1 MSAGVQAA
9 SATVV
14 YKGPSGSKQI
24 ALTFDDNGGSAHSV
38 ATLRALQANK
48 VPASLFLIGS
58 AVASTPNINTEII
71 KGMNAG
77 LFEVGDHSWS
87 HKVLTGLST
96 SALATEIGGG
106 TDAFHSTTGAR
117 TVPLFRPPYGTTN
130 SRVAAA
136 AGAEGFNYL
145 VLWDVDPRDWS
156 GDSASS
162 IANRVI
168 SHAHSGAIVV
178 MHMSATHTAAAIPL
192 IVKALRAKGYEFA
205 KVSTMLKG
213 DRLFL
218 DVDAGSAQGAAIAR
232 MVERGFMNG
241 YDGNYFGP
249 VDTITRAQVA
259 KVATEVGGIHTDE
272 VENVDT
278 PLFAD
283 VPAVRNSKGIYASY
297 PFDYV
302 QEAATAGLV
311 LGSADAEGLN
321 VFKPTADIKRLQLA
335 SILARMVRA
344 VEGLRSA
351 DRAIR
356 FRRHDHLNHRGARGW
371 VDLHDRGGARRRV
384 DPRLIPRRSRVR
396 GRRRRPGGESR
407 PDVGQLRSGVW
418 FVGRGAARAGR
429 PRYESLPRSGVVPA
443 GRLTVTLSPPV
454 SGASSS
460 MVPFRAVTTDFT
472 MERPRPNPP
481 VLRLRDLSG
490 R

>member
-1 MSAGVQAA
+1 MSRTLPPANRASRGQAFHRLFVVVGLALALSLVMSAGVEAA

-24 ALTFDDNGGSAHSV
+24 ALTFDDNGDSAHSV

-96 SALATEIGGG
+96 AALATEIGGG
-106 TDAFHSTTGAR
+106 TDAFHTTTGAR
-117 TVPLFRPPYGTTN
+117 TVPLFRPPYGSTN
-130 SRVAAA
+130 ARVAAA
-136 AGAEGFNYL
+136 AGAEGFSYL
-145 VLWDVDPRDWS
+145 VLWDVDPKDWA
-156 GDSASS
+156 GGSASS
-162 IANRVI
+162 IANHVI

-178 MHMSATHTAAAIPL
+178 MHMSAAHTAAAIPL

-218 DVDAGSAQGAAIAR
+218 DVGEGSEQGAAIAR
-232 MVERGFMNG
+232 MVQLGFMNG

-249 VDTITRAQVA
+249 TDTITRAQVA
-259 KVATEVGGIHTDE
+259 KVATEVSGIHTDE
-272 VENVDT
+272 VENVDA

-283 VPAVRNSKGIYASY
+283 VPAVHNSKGVYASY

-311 LGSADAEGLN
+311 LGSVDAEGLS

-335 SILARMVRA
+335 SILARMVRQMKGYDNPTVQPDSSSTTTSTAGESAAGATSTTGA
-344 VEGLRSA
+344 VPGAGATASSFLDVPEYAAADVALVVSLGLMSGYSA
-351 DRAIR
+351 QE
-356 FRRHDHLNHRGARGW
+356 FGSW
-371 VDLHDRGGARRRV
+371 SGARRGQV
-384 DPRLIPRRSRVR
+384 ALAMSRYLDL
-396 GRRRRPGGESR
+396 ESR
-407 PDVGQLRSGVW
+407 
-418 FVGRGAARAGR
+418 
-429 PRYESLPRSGVVPA
+429 LPA
-443 GRLTVTLSPPV
+443 
-454 SGASSS
+454 
-460 MVPFRAVTTDFT
+460 D
-472 MERPRPNPP
+472 
-481 VLRLRDLSG
+481 
-490 R
+490 